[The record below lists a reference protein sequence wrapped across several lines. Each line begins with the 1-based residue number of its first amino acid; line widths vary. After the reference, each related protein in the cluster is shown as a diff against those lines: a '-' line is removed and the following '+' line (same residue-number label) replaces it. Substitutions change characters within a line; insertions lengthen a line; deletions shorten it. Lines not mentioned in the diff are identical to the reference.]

1 MAYKKK
7 LEFHFGAT
15 LFTILAFPE
24 LLAKLPRNSSTEDA
38 RTLVILAERN
48 EANRH
53 FVRDVRKILRND
65 IESNPEQLAKYKENL
80 NDLTAK
86 VAPQEIEFSIKIV
99 GSGTKEQI
107 ARQLELMSYAVK
119 SYTLEELR
127 NGVTDEESCIIMTTD
142 LPEAY
147 EGERE

>member
-7 LEFHFGAT
+7 LEFHFGAA
-15 LFTILAFPE
+15 LFTILDFPE
-24 LLAKLPRNSSTEDA
+24 LLAKLQRNYATGDA
-38 RTLVILAERN
+38 RELVIIAERN
-48 EANRH
+48 EANRN

-65 IESNPEQLAKYKENL
+65 IESNPEQLAKYMENL
-80 NDLTAK
+80 NDLTAE

-107 ARQLELMSYAVK
+107 SRQLELMSYAVK
-119 SYTLEELR
+119 AYTLEELR